1 MDFDH
6 LFDTIA
12 TLVLHHSPSGMET
25 EIDRLLLERFQELGL
40 ETWQDQAGNVIG
52 KIRGRDSTQKIAIT
66 GHKDEIGAIIKAI
79 NPDGTLQIRQLGG
92 AFPWIYGEGVV
103 DIIGDQETRSG
114 ILSFGSRHRKFWVGN
129 PAVLG
134 WLYVRIKKTV
144 SKTKW
149 ADSTLKTRL
158 RGFRSEKL
166 VRVKSR
172 AQQVQEAFSQ
182 NRTVGHTESGF

>member
-1 MDFDH
+1 M
-6 LFDTIA
+6 
-12 TLVLHHSPSGMET
+12 
-25 EIDRLLLERFQELGL
+25 
-40 ETWQDQAGNVIG
+40 
-52 KIRGRDSTQKIAIT
+52 
-66 GHKDEIGAIIKAI
+66 
-79 NPDGTLQIRQLGG
+79 
-92 AFPWIYGEGVV
+92 
-103 DIIGDQETRSG
+103 
-114 ILSFGSRHRKFWVGN
+114 GN

-149 ADSTLKTRL
+149 ADSTLKTWL

-182 NRTVGHTESGF
+182 NRTVGHTESQGNRRLIEFSNSEELGLKFDGQLRL